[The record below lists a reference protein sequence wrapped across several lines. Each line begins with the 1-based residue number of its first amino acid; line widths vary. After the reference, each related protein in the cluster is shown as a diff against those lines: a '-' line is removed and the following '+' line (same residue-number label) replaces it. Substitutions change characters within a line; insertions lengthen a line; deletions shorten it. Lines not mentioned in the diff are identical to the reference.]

1 MKNLILLSL
10 ILLTGCATDIDYK
23 IPSHRF
29 MDPETR
35 GTAIFKAELSGFY
48 QLSYQSDHKLTM
60 SEVYTFPVFGDQ
72 VNDGQA
78 LSDTLNLGMQA
89 GLGILPMF
97 DIHLRRNGD
106 SPNMVLAK
114 VQLLG
119 DHANA
124 SKEGYKL
131 ALWAGVGAMEE
142 DEGTLTITKSDGS
155 TRTYS
160 GAIEVH
166 PYEVGTSFGYRMAD
180 YAMVYMNATFSRYP
194 SKSTLT
200 SSVNPTV
207 VVEGDADLAAV
218 ALGFK
223 LGKFKGVNGHFEIGA
238 SRVKWG
244 ENIKIEQDIG
254 SAGVAISIAI

>member
-1 MKNLILLSL
+1 MKNLILLAL

-35 GTAIFKAELSGFY
+35 GSAIYKAEFSGFY

-60 SEVYTFPVFGDQ
+60 TEVFSFPVFGDQ

-89 GLGILPMF
+89 GLGILPMVDLHF
-97 DIHLRRNGD
+97 RQNGD
-106 SPNMVLAK
+106 SPSMVLAK

-119 DHANA
+119 EHANA
-124 SKEGYKL
+124 SKDGFKL
-131 ALWAGVGAMEE
+131 AVWGGVGSMEE
-142 DEGTLTITKSDGS
+142 DEGSLTITKGDG
-155 TRTYS
+155 TKRFYT

-166 PYEVGTSFGYRMAD
+166 PFEVGTTFGYRMAD
-180 YAMVYMNATFSRYP
+180 YAMVYMNMTFSRYA

-223 LGKFKGVNGHFEIGA
+223 LGRFKGVNGHFEIGA

-244 ENIKIEQDIG
+244 DQIKIEQDIG
-254 SAGVAISIAI
+254 SAGVAISIEI